1 MDNHL
6 LGGAND
12 WQQIAP
18 PPPPER
24 ACSDCHHSGK
34 KYGYRGYEPSDPQ
47 AVEYKRNITSM
58 NLRLKKM
65 TCKNPLKQM

>member
-1 MDNHL
+1 MRLKGACHDNHL

-24 ACSDCHHSGK
+24 VCSGCHRSGK
-34 KYGYRGYEPSDPQ
+34 KYGYRGCELLDPQ
-47 AVEYKRNITSM
+47 AAEYKRNISS
-58 NLRLKKM
+58 KD
-65 TCKNPLKQM
+65 